1 MTTIITGITSD
12 DANTLTE
19 IKNAYEK
26 LAEVP
31 AVWIDVDADITR
43 PVMRL
48 KGYTRAQWF
57 DEVLPRCLQGL
68 QGLQGR
74 PGDLD
79 LFVTVES
86 TAEAAQ
92 VVALGGLVAR
102 VGWGSSAGVDGAL
115 DLRQLAPKVAA
126 RRLAQALG

>member
-43 PVMRL
+43 PVMQR
-48 KGYTRAQWF
+48 KGYDRARWF
-57 DEVLPRCLQGL
+57 DDVLPRCL

-79 LFVTVES
+79 VFVGVKDA
-86 TAEAAQ
+86 AEAAR
-92 VVALGGLVAR
+92 VLELGGLVAR
-102 VGWGSSAGVDGAL
+102 LGGVSGAGVDGAL
-115 DLRQLAPKVAA
+115 DLRQLAPKVVA
-126 RRLAQALG
+126 RELVRALG

>member
-12 DANTLTE
+12 DANTLNE

-31 AVWIDVDADITR
+31 AVWIDVDADIRR
-43 PVMRL
+43 PAVQR

-57 DEVLPRCLQGL
+57 DIELPRCLQA
-68 QGLQGR
+68 LQGR

-79 LFVTVES
+79 LFVTVENA
-86 TAEAAQ
+86 AEAAQ

-102 VGWGSSAGVDGAL
+102 LGGDDGAGVSGAL
-115 DLRQLAPKVAA
+115 DLRQLAPKAAA
-126 RRLAQALG
+126 RELVRALG